1 MIALIFF
8 VLAALASPFK
18 SKRRLEAENAALRHQ
33 LIILRRK
40 IKGPGP
46 ADERRSLVLR
56 PALSL
61 VPVGPAGPHYRC
73 LAPGRLADRGLRD
86 RCGGV
91 KEQRPAP
98 VANLMRWGIRLRR
111 RHCSDVRSAIRLKPC
126 CEALAKGNQAK
137 DPHNERMAGHQHRT

>member
-40 IKGPGP
+40 IRGPGP

-61 VPVGPAGPHYRC
+61 VPVGLQVLITDVWPR
-73 LAPGRLADRGLRD
+73 
-86 RCGGV
+86 
-91 KEQRPAP
+91 
-98 VANLMRWGIRLRR
+98 VALPIEGCVI
-111 RHCSDVRSAIRLKPC
+111 DAA
-126 CEALAKGNQAK
+126 E
-137 DPHNERMAGHQHRT
+137 